1 LTDESEKKISIDKI
15 LWYLDPGGLMFLNG
29 FSSLFSN
36 DIAIDL
42 GTANTLVYRKNIG
55 IVIDEPSVVAIST
68 DNKKI
73 IAIGED
79 AKDMLGKNPEEV
91 KIIKPL
97 KDGVIA
103 DFQVTELMLRNLILR
118 AQKKRLLI
126 KPRVLVCVPSG
137 ITEVEKRAVRDSALH
152 AGAREV
158 HLVSEPI
165 AAAIGADLPI
175 HKPQGNLVMDIGG
188 GTTEIA
194 IISLSHIVVHSSIR
208 VGGDKMDEAI
218 VTYLRKRNNIFIG
231 IQTAERIK
239 KEIGSAYPLEKELKM
254 EVRGR
259 DIITGYPITVEI
271 TSEEIRE
278 ALAESVTSMIDAVK
292 RLFEKTAP
300 ELAAD
305 IAERGLILTGGGA
318 HLKGLDKK
326 IQDTV
331 DLPVHVMPEALIC
344 VLKGCGRVL
353 DNMEEYKE
361 VLIKKVED

>member
-1 LTDESEKKISIDKI
+1 
-15 LWYLDPGGLMFLNG
+15 MFLKG
-29 FSSLFSN
+29 LRDIFSN

-42 GTANTLVYRKNIG
+42 GTANTLVYKKGVG
-55 IVIDEPSVVAIST
+55 IVIDEPSVVALTS
-68 DNKKI
+68 DSKKI

-79 AKDMLGKNPEEV
+79 AKEMLGKNPDEV

-103 DFQVTELMLRNLILR
+103 DFQVTEMMLRNLIFR

-126 KPRVLVCVPSG
+126 KPRVMVCVPSG
-137 ITEVEKRAVRDSALH
+137 ITEVEKRAVRDSALR

-158 HLVSEPI
+158 HLISEPV

-208 VGGDKMDEAI
+208 VGGDKMDQAI
-218 VTYLRKRNNIFIG
+218 INYLRKRNNIYIG
-231 IQTAERIK
+231 TLTAERIK
-239 KEIGSAYPLEKELKM
+239 KEIGSAYPLEKELTL

-259 DIITGYPITVEI
+259 DIITGYPITVEVA
-271 TSEEIRE
+271 SEEIRE
-278 ALAESVTSMIDAVK
+278 ALSETINLMVDAVK

-305 IAERGLILTGGGA
+305 IAERGIILTGGGA
-318 HLKGLDKK
+318 QLKRLNKK
-326 IQDTV
+326 IQEAV
-331 DLPVHVMPEALIC
+331 DLPVHIMTDPLLC
-344 VLKGCGRVL
+344 VLKGCGQVL
-353 DNMEEYKE
+353 DNLDEYRK
-361 VLIKKVED
+361 VLIKKIED

>member
-1 LTDESEKKISIDKI
+1 MFK
-15 LWYLDPGGLMFLNG
+15 GLSG
-29 FSSLFSN
+29 LFSN

-42 GTANTLVYRKNIG
+42 GTANTLVYRKGVG
-55 IVIDEPSVVAIST
+55 IVIDEPSVVALSN
-68 DNKKI
+68 DSKKI

-79 AKDMLGKNPEEV
+79 AKDMLGKNPDEV
-91 KIIKPL
+91 RIIKPL

-103 DFQVTELMLRNLILR
+103 DFQVTELMLRNIIFR

-158 HLVSEPI
+158 HLISEPV

-208 VGGDKMDEAI
+208 VGGDKMDQAI
-218 VTYLRKRNNIFIG
+218 VNHLRKRNNIYVG
-231 IQTAERIK
+231 IQSAEKIK
-239 KEIGSAYPLEKELKM
+239 MEIGSAFPLEKELKM

-259 DIITGYPITVEI
+259 DIITGYPITVEV

-278 ALAESVTSMIDAVK
+278 ALAETIAAMIDAIK

-305 IAERGLILTGGGA
+305 IAERGIILTGGGA
-318 HLKGLDKK
+318 QLKRLDKK
-326 IQDTV
+326 LQEAV
-331 DLPVHVMPEALIC
+331 DLPVHIMPDPLLC
-344 VLKGCGRVL
+344 VLKGSGQVL
-353 DNMEEYKE
+353 DNMEKYRD
-361 VLIKKVED
+361 VLIKKIED

>member
-1 LTDESEKKISIDKI
+1 
-15 LWYLDPGGLMFLNG
+15 MFFDNIA
-29 FSSLFSN
+29 SLFSN

-42 GTANTLVYRKNIG
+42 GTANTLVYRKGVG
-55 IVIDEPSVVAIST
+55 IVIDEPSVVAISV
-68 DNKKI
+68 DGKRI

-91 KIIKPL
+91 RIIKPL

-137 ITEVEKRAVRDSALH
+137 ITEVEKRAVRDSAIH

-158 HLVSEPI
+158 YLVSEPI

-175 HKPQGNLVMDIGG
+175 HKPQGNLIMDIGG

-194 IISLSHIVVHSSIR
+194 IISLSHIVVHTSIR

-218 VTYLRKRNNIFIG
+218 VSYLRKRNNIFVG
-231 IQTAERIK
+231 IQTAEK
-239 KEIGSAYPLEKELKM
+239 VKMKIGSAYPLEKELRS
-254 EVRGR
+254 EIRGR
-259 DIITGYPITVEI
+259 DIITGYPITVEV

-278 ALAESVTSMIDAVK
+278 ALSENVTAMIDAVK
-292 RLFEKTAP
+292 HLFEKTAP

-318 HLKGLDKK
+318 QLKGLDKK

-331 DLPVHVMPEALIC
+331 DLPVHVMPEPLTC
-344 VLKGCGRVL
+344 VLKGCGQVL
-353 DNMEEYKE
+353 DNLEDYRE
-361 VLIKKVED
+361 VLLKKIES

>member
-1 LTDESEKKISIDKI
+1 
-15 LWYLDPGGLMFLNG
+15 MFLSNLAG
-29 FSSLFSN
+29 LFSN

-42 GTANTLVYRKNIG
+42 GTANTLVYKKGIG

-79 AKDMLGKNPEEV
+79 AKNMLGKNPAEV
-91 KIIKPL
+91 NIIKPL

-126 KPRVLVCVPSG
+126 KPRVIVCVPSG
-137 ITEVEKRAVRDSALH
+137 ITEVEKRAVRDCALH

-175 HKPQGNLVMDIGG
+175 QKPQGNLIMDIGG

-218 VTYLRKRNNIFIG
+218 VTYLRKRNNILVG
-231 IQTAERIK
+231 IQTAEKIK
-239 KEIGSAYPLEKELKM
+239 IEIGSAYPLETELTM

-271 TSEEIRE
+271 SSEEIRE
-278 ALAESVTSMIDAVK
+278 ALSETIQSMIDAVK

-318 HLKGLDKK
+318 NLKRIDKK
-326 IQDTV
+326 IQETV
-331 DLPVHVMPEALIC
+331 DLPVHVISESLTC

-353 DNMEEYKE
+353 DNMEDFRE
-361 VLIKKVED
+361 VLIKKIED

>member
-1 LTDESEKKISIDKI
+1 
-15 LWYLDPGGLMFLNG
+15 MF
-29 FSSLFSN
+29 FSNVSGIFSN

-42 GTANTLVYRKNIG
+42 GTANTLVYRKGIG
-55 IVIDEPSVVAIST
+55 IVIDEPSVVAISNI
-68 DNKKI
+68 NKKI
-73 IAIGED
+73 IAIGID
-79 AKDMLGKNPEEV
+79 AKNMLGKNPEEV
-91 KIIKPL
+91 RVIKPL

-118 AQKKRLLI
+118 AQRKRFLI
-126 KPRVLVCVPSG
+126 KPRVIVCVPSG

-152 AGAREV
+152 AGSREV

-208 VGGDKMDEAI
+208 IGGDKMDQDI
-218 VTYLRKRNNIFIG
+218 VSHLRKKSNIFVG
-231 IQTAERIK
+231 IQTAENIK
-239 KEIGSAYPLEKELKM
+239 NTIGSAYALDKEITM

-271 TSEEIRE
+271 SSEEIRDAISE
-278 ALAESVTSMIDAVK
+278 TVDSMIDAVK

-305 IAERGLILTGGGA
+305 IAERGIILTGGGSN
-318 HLKGLDKK
+318 LMGLDRK
-326 IQDTV
+326 ISEAV
-331 DLPVHVMPEALIC
+331 DLPVHVMPNPLKC
-344 VLKGCGRVL
+344 VVKGTGRIL
-353 DNMEEYKE
+353 DNLEDYQE
-361 VLIKKVED
+361 VLIKKIED